1 MPGNTPKEDLT
12 RAKVEFHSNSS
23 CENVGHIFQRS
34 GVIQSFSL
42 YLLKSF
48 FFCVLYLLS
57 LKAESSPVTSH
68 NPSLSSTPQN
78 TSFLTEENMKK
89 ISLPKKIEF

>member
-12 RAKVEFHSNSS
+12 RAEVEFHSNSS
-23 CENVGHIFQRS
+23 CENVDHIIFYRS
-34 GVIQSFSL
+34 GVIQAFSL

-48 FFCVLYLLS
+48 CVCYLLC